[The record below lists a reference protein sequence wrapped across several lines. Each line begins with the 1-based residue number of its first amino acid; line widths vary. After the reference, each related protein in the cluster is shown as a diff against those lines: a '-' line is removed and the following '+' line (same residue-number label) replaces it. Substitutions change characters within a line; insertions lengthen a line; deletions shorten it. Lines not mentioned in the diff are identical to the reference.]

1 MAYTAKSYDHLKGGA
16 LKGLSDAQLDQHFTL
31 YKGYVG
37 KLNEIEERRGHIVPP
52 VPLDD
57 DEDAQIGRDVVLRG
71 WLAWLGP
78 IP

>member
-1 MAYTAKSYDHLKGGA
+1 MTEPEKVLA
-16 LKGLSDAQLDQHFTL
+16 LDRPALIAIGLGS
-31 YKGYVG
+31 G
-37 KLNEIEERRGHIVPP
+37 LNEIEERRGHIVPP